1 MLILDEATSSIDTR
15 TEIKIQEAFDL
26 LMKGRTSFV
35 VAHRLSTIKNAD
47 VILVMKDGSIIEQ
60 GNHEELIKRRVLRR
74 FIQSCKFIH
83 FIKRMP
89 ERHRIRSLA
98 NRTAQKKGERAM
110 DNCNNK
116 NSSYLALFILVAV
129 VSVLFYFVS
138 YEASH
143 SVHKCSG
150 ENCPICHELH
160 IARSVVKQFETG
172 IILQSYLLLP
182 VLYSYAI
189 SKKNINQL
197 IQRNLITG

>member
-1 MLILDEATSSIDTR
+1 
-15 TEIKIQEAFDL
+15 
-26 LMKGRTSFV
+26 
-35 VAHRLSTIKNAD
+35 
-47 VILVMKDGSIIEQ
+47 
-60 GNHEELIKRRVLRR
+60 
-74 FIQSCKFIH
+74 
-83 FIKRMP
+83 
-89 ERHRIRSLA
+89 
-98 NRTAQKKGERAM
+98 M

-116 NSSYLALFILVAV
+116 KFKRYLALFILVAV

-160 IARSVVKQFETG
+160 IARSVVKQLETG

-197 IQRNLITG
+197 IQRNLITDKVRMDD